1 MISGNVDDLE
11 EAAGNPAVEGDNRA
25 GVVRPDDQGEPIVMD
40 QAESEEGLR
49 RSVRSKRRRLPARGD
64 RDEERTVKENR

>member
-40 QAESEEGLR
+40 LAESEKWPKL
-49 RSVRSKRRRLPARGD
+49 
-64 RDEERTVKENR
+64 EREVKKTRTTCSGRW